1 MFRVHGLSGIT
12 PDRFA
17 REVGYPQ
24 VFLEDCGLPDEAFLP
39 RVAERQA
46 KRHRLTALKS
56 PIARQHGVRHE
67 ESTVG
72 IEEHSECGDGANST
86 SNGHKAKFVAKHGA
100 PHGRIPQSNEG
111 TDP

>member
-1 MFRVHGLSGIT
+1 MTSLYGGFAARIVAI
-12 PDRFA
+12 A
-17 REVGYPQ
+17 RE
-24 VFLEDCGLPDEAFLP
+24 LRLPDEAFLP

-72 IEEHSECGDGANST
+72 IEEHSECRDGANST

-100 PHGRIPQSNEG
+100 PHGRIPQSN
-111 TDP
+111 